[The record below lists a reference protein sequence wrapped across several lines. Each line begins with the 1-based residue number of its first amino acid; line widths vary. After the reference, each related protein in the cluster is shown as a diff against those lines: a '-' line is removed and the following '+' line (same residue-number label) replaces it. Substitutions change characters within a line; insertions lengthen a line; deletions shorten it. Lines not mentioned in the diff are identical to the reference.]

1 MVHKGKFS
9 TFDHLQH
16 MENQPL
22 LNTILHTLHNHY
34 GFSANAVNS
43 VPVGYFEYMR
53 TTEIVYADGQRMELF
68 WHRDIEDDD
77 NRLWTFHQLW
87 IQNHTALEIG
97 LAVNPDV
104 PYSTVD
110 ALITLFDVFPDI
122 DTEDEIE
129 ITDAERW
136 GQFMVDHIDAY
147 IERGENIVNGME
159 DVDDEQ
165 TE

>member
-1 MVHKGKFS
+1 
-9 TFDHLQH
+9 

-53 TTEIVYADGQRMELF
+53 TTVYGERVELF
-68 WHRDIEDDD
+68 WHRDVEDND
-77 NRLWTFHQLW
+77 NRLWTFHQRW
-87 IQNHTALEIG
+87 IGADAENHAVLEIG
-97 LAVNPDV
+97 LAVNPDI
-104 PYSTVD
+104 PNSTVD

-147 IERGENIVNGME
+147 IERGENIE
-159 DVDDEQ
+159 DETDDEK
-165 TE
+165 TI

>member
-1 MVHKGKFS
+1 
-9 TFDHLQH
+9 

-53 TTEIVYADGQRMELF
+53 TTVYGERVELF
-68 WHRDIEDDD
+68 WHRDVEDND

-136 GQFMVDHIDAY
+136 GRFMVDHIDAY

>member
-1 MVHKGKFS
+1 
-9 TFDHLQH
+9 

-53 TTEIVYADGQRMELF
+53 TTVYGERVELF
-68 WHRDIEDDD
+68 WHRDVEDND
-77 NRLWTFHQLW
+77 NRLWTFHQRW
-87 IQNHTALEIG
+87 IGADAENHAVLEIG
-97 LAVNPDV
+97 FAVNPDI
-104 PYSTVD
+104 PNSTVD

>member
-1 MVHKGKFS
+1 
-9 TFDHLQH
+9 

-53 TTEIVYADGQRMELF
+53 TTVYGERVELF
-68 WHRDIEDDD
+68 WHRDVEDND
-77 NRLWTFHQLW
+77 NRLWTFHQRW
-87 IQNHTALEIG
+87 IGADAENHAVLEIG
-97 LAVNPDV
+97 LAVNPDI
-104 PYSTVD
+104 PNSTVD

-147 IERGENIVNGME
+147 IEHGENIVNGME

>member
-1 MVHKGKFS
+1 
-9 TFDHLQH
+9 

-43 VPVGYFEYMR
+43 VPVGDYEYMR

-77 NRLWTFHQLW
+77 NRLWTFHQRW
-87 IQNHTALEIG
+87 IGADAENHAVLEIG
-97 LAVNPDV
+97 LAVNPDI
-104 PYSTVD
+104 PNSTVD

-122 DTEDEIE
+122 DMEDEIK
-129 ITDAERW
+129 ITDEARW
-136 GQFMVDHIDAY
+136 EQFMADHIDAY
-147 IERGENIVNGME
+147 IDRGDGIVNGAAE
-159 DVDDEQ
+159 EETGDEK
-165 TE
+165 TV

>member
-1 MVHKGKFS
+1 
-9 TFDHLQH
+9 

-53 TTEIVYADGQRMELF
+53 TTVYGERVELF
-68 WHRDIEDDD
+68 WHRDVEDND
-77 NRLWTFHQLW
+77 NRLWTFHQRW
-87 IQNHTALEIG
+87 IGADAENHAVLEIG

-110 ALITLFDVFPDI
+110 ALITLFDVFSDI

-129 ITDAERW
+129 ITDAARW

-147 IERGENIVNGME
+147 IERGENIE
-159 DVDDEQ
+159 DETDDEK
-165 TE
+165 TI

>member
-1 MVHKGKFS
+1 
-9 TFDHLQH
+9 

-53 TTEIVYADGQRMELF
+53 TTVYGERVELF
-68 WHRDIEDDD
+68 WHRDVEDND
-77 NRLWTFHQLW
+77 NRLWTFHQRW
-87 IQNHTALEIG
+87 IGADAENHAVLEIG

-147 IERGENIVNGME
+147 IERGENIE
-159 DVDDEQ
+159 DETDDEK
-165 TE
+165 TI